1 MRVTDLA
8 RVIARVAH
16 RGQTRMDGVEPYL
29 NHPERVA
36 KKLASRPGGV
46 PTYVYVAALLHDV
59 LEDSSFEAVDLL
71 DLGIPEEAV
80 EIVEAVSRREGET
93 YAQFI
98 ERVATHPN
106 PWAQAVKV
114 ADIRDNLASLPEGHG
129 LVKRYQW
136 ALERLGSSSATGG
149 R

>member
-114 ADIRDNLASLPEGHG
+114 ADIRAAAEAVRAAEEEVSAAC
-129 LVKRYQW
+129 R